1 VALCVGDDGGRI
13 LAARRRPTEPSG
25 DPVRDVARLAED
37 ARALVAEAG
46 LTLDAIDG
54 VGVSLPGPLDP
65 KAQRV
70 VNPPNLPGWRDVPVR
85 ERLGEAIGRPVF
97 LENDANAA
105 ALAEWRFGA
114 GRGFE
119 SLVYLTL
126 STGLG
131 GGIVHGGRLLRGRT
145 WSAGEV
151 GHLPLEWNGE
161 PCACGLRGCAEAYLG
176 GRAWARRLAHVTPR
190 DSRVAALAG
199 GRDAATPVHVVA
211 AAREGDAFALAEL
224 DRWNDH
230 LARVIAILAM
240 SLDPEAVIL
249 GTIAAAAGEE
259 LVLAPVRERVRA
271 HVWPRVADGLA
282 IVPAALGERQP
293 YYAGLCAALA
303 GFGVLDEA

>member
-1 VALCVGDDGGRI
+1 VGDDGGRL

-25 DPVRDVARLAED
+25 HAERDVARIADD

-46 LTLDAIDG
+46 LALDAIDV

-65 KAQRV
+65 KGQRV
-70 VNPPNLPGWRDVPVR
+70 ANPPNLPGWRDVPVR
-85 ERLGEAIGRPVF
+85 EWLGAALGRPVR

-114 GRGFE
+114 GRGFQ

-131 GGIVHGGRLLRGRT
+131 AGIVADGRLLRGRT

-151 GHLPLEWNGE
+151 GHVPLVWNGD

-176 GRAWARRLAHVTPR
+176 GRAWAARLAHLAPR
-190 DSRVAALAG
+190 DGRVAALAG
-199 GRDAATPVHVVA
+199 GRELATPVHLVQ
-211 AAREGDAFALAEL
+211 AAREGDDFARAEL

-230 LARVIAILAM
+230 LAHLVAMLAM
-240 SLDPEAVIL
+240 TLDPELVIL

-259 LVLAPVRERVRA
+259 LVLAPVRERVAA
-271 HVWPRVADGLA
+271 HVWPRVAHGLE
-282 IVPAALGERQP
+282 IRAAELGEKQP

-303 GFGVLDEA
+303 